1 MTAMPR
7 IPAMSV
13 RKTDRSRVGFTA
25 FSDTSEATDA
35 DVRVDERLD
44 NRPEDEESLIETD
57 TRTPINQVTLQSN
70 SLAVIRKTQEEPGCA
85 KLATLKSAFYYIPL
99 PTS

>member
-13 RKTDRSRVGFTA
+13 RKTDRSRVGSTA

-70 SLAVIRKTQEEPGCA
+70 SLAFIQKTHEKSGCA
-85 KLATLKSAFYYIPL
+85 NTAALKSDCY
-99 PTS
+99 